1 MVVYPSS
8 ELFQHFD
15 TKIKAYQ
22 LLQHACLTIYRLEKK
37 HKHLVDKKEF
47 VSMFNI
53 ILIFAKTFTDIL
65 FCKISVVNV
74 Y

>member
-22 LLQHACLTIYRLEKK
+22 LLQDACLTLYRLKKK
-37 HKHLVDKKEF
+37 HKHLVDNKEC

>member
-22 LLQHACLTIYRLEKK
+22 LLQHACLTLYRLKKK
-37 HKHLVDKKEF
+37 HKHLVDKKEC
-47 VSMFNI
+47 VSMINI
-53 ILIFAKTFTDIL
+53 ILIFAKMFTDIL